1 MTTTSTARVSSPAE
15 FLFAGKAEFTLRSVA
30 TGAHFTYK
38 VTQSDDGRMYFVAV
52 LQDGRKQY
60 AGCIPADARTTF
72 RSTRGSK
79 IAHSHVAVMGFEWF
93 LTHLESPQVE
103 LHHCGKCG
111 RCGRKLTNPE
121 SIALGIG
128 PECASKL
135 TDHQLTQ
142 ARRDAGW
149 AKVME
154 GELSYLEQ
162 CEKDT
167 AEAWAP
173 IDAARREAER
183 RGLVG

>member
-1 MTTTSTARVSSPAE
+1 MTTSARVSSPAE

-38 VTQSDDGRMYFVAV
+38 VTASDDGRMYFMAV

-60 AGCIPADARTTF
+60 AGCVPATARTQF

-79 IAHSHVAVMGFEWF
+79 IASSHPAVKGFEWF

-135 TDHQLTQ
+135 TDHQLAGARQ
-142 ARRDAGW
+142 AAGW

-154 GELSYLEQ
+154 GEAAYLDRDED
-162 CEKDT
+162 ES
-167 AEAWAP
+167 AAAWAYN
-173 IDAARREAER
+173 DRLRAAEVRAGVSE
-183 RGLVG
+183 